1 MRLISAGSQVR
12 VLSRPPFGGMA
23 TTEEDIGPI
32 RPIGPM
38 GERPA
43 KRERLAKGNPEG
55 KPPGGKNTKAKYDRF
70 EFERLE
76 ETSGNQTNRRPDMR
90 LLQVL

>member
-1 MRLISAGSQVR
+1 
-12 VLSRPPFGGMA
+12 MA

-32 RPIGPM
+32 RPIRPM
-38 GERPA
+38 GEGPA
-43 KRERLAKGNPEG
+43 MRKRLAKGNPEG
-55 KPPGGKNTKAKYDRF
+55 ETSKREYTKAKYDRF